1 MFLHSRNSLVLA
13 KFKKKPRIIITQA
26 SNMSTGTLLKYND
39 MGKRFDIRAIFRYM
53 MEEGYY
59 PRYEKTYILF
69 DIEDN
74 TAVVEYEED
83 IISIRI
89 FFSID
94 EDAYDLFLE
103 ASNAAMLESFM
114 VKPAILDDMK
124 NIMFSYE
131 MCCDTVRDLKK
142 FFPRGIRRLKEAMKL
157 HKAEMKK
164 LIIAENVSSATIT
177 AAEDTFISASKAV
190 KPLS

>member
-1 MFLHSRNSLVLA
+1 
-13 KFKKKPRIIITQA
+13 
-26 SNMSTGTLLKYND
+26 MSTGRLLKNND

>member
-26 SNMSTGTLLKYND
+26 SNMSTRTLLKYND

-74 TAVVEYEED
+74 TAIVEYEED

>member
-1 MFLHSRNSLVLA
+1 MFLHFRNSFVVA

-164 LIIAENVSSATIT
+164 LIIAENVSSATIS